1 MLYHLQH
8 GDHEQVVLESWARGD
23 FGPNVP
29 MPDFLA
35 NKPRCPPWAEMYM
48 DAYWDLNGDRAGMG
62 DGRVLWTAC
71 HLWARAHRLSRR
83 QEQDLVFYVK
93 HMDTVLLEHLAKK
106 KK

>member
-1 MLYHLQH
+1 MLYQLQH
-8 GDHEQVVLESWARGD
+8 GDHEQVVLESWVRGD

-29 MPDFLA
+29 MPEFLA
-35 NKPRCPPWAEMYM
+35 NKPRCPLWAEMYM

-62 DGRVLWTAC
+62 DGRVLWTAM
-71 HLWARAHRLSRR
+71 HMWARAHQLSKR
-83 QEQDLVFYVK
+83 QEQDLVYYVK